1 MGRLLREV
9 PFDEIS
15 RRLLAEFVAI
25 RNGIGATD
33 ATIRQRRAVLGS
45 VLTIAIRS
53 ERADTSPIIAFN
65 KRI

>member
-1 MGRLLREV
+1 M
-9 PFDEIS
+9 
-15 RRLLAEFVAI
+15 LAEFVAI

>member
-25 RNGIGATD
+25 RNGTCATD

>member
-1 MGRLLREV
+1 
-9 PFDEIS
+9 
-15 RRLLAEFVAI
+15 LLAEFVAI